1 MPEWDPEIE
10 VDSERAR
17 ALIAERFPE
26 LRGAP
31 VRQVA
36 AGWDNVV
43 HLVAERWAFRFPRRA
58 IAVPGVQRELATLP
72 RLAPNLPLPVPVPR
86 FVGTPT
92 GTYPWP
98 WFGAEYLPGVEL
110 AEADLPDE
118 RRVELARAL
127 GSFLRA
133 LHAPRTARLLV
144 AGLPVDPMRR
154 ADMGFRVI
162 HARRRLD
169 EAAAAGAWQRTDG
182 VDRLLATAAGLPPP
196 PRVRVLHGDLHMRHV
211 LVGERGE
218 ATGVIDWGD
227 VCAGD
232 PAIDLSIA
240 FGSFAGEARRALIDA
255 YGSIDGLTELRARV
269 VATFLA
275 AALLAY
281 AADRGLEPLRREAG
295 LALDRVT
302 A

>member
-10 VDSERAR
+10 LDAERAR
-17 ALIAERFPE
+17 ALIAAQFPE
-26 LRGAP
+26 LGDAP
-31 VRQVA
+31 VREIA

-43 HLVAERWAFRFPRRA
+43 HLVDERWAFRFPRRA
-58 IAVPGVQRELATLP
+58 IAIPGVEREIATLP

-92 GTYPWP
+92 DGYPWP
-98 WFGAEYLPGVEL
+98 WFGAEFLAGVEL
-110 AEADLPDE
+110 AEAGLPDGE
-118 RRVELARAL
+118 RGPLATAI
-127 GSFLRA
+127 GAFLRA

-154 ADMGFRVI
+154 ADMAFRVP
-162 HARRRLD
+162 HTRDRL
-169 EAAAAGAWQRTDG
+169 ELAAAAGLWRPDDA
-182 VDRLLATAAGLPPP
+182 VERLLAEAVELPPP
-196 PRVRVLHGDLHMRHV
+196 PRIRVLHGDLHMRHV
-211 LVGERGE
+211 LVGGDGE

-240 FGSFAGEARRALIDA
+240 YGSFAGTARRALLDA
-255 YGSIDGLTELRARV
+255 YGPVDGLTELRARV

-281 AADRGLEPLRREAG
+281 AADRGMRPLQREART
-295 LALDRVT
+295 ALDRVV